1 MIIKLK
7 KSNRKEKK
15 WMVIIDGRK
24 VHFGASGWSDYTI
37 HGDKK
42 RMERY
47 VARHRKR
54 ENWTKSGINTPG
66 FWSRWLLWSKPSMN
80 EAIQLI
86 ENNFNVNIIKQE

>member
-24 VHFGASGWSDYTI
+24 VHFGASGYSDYTI

-54 ENWTKSGINTPG
+54 EDWTKSGINTPG

-80 EAIQLI
+80 EAIKLI
-86 ENNFNVNIIKQE
+86 ENKFNVNIIKQ

>member
-24 VHFGASGWSDYTI
+24 VHFGASGYSDYTI

-54 ENWTKSGINTPG
+54 EDWTKSGINTPG
-66 FWSRWLLWSKPSMN
+66 FWSRWLLWSKPSLN
-80 EAIQLI
+80 EAIKLI
-86 ENNFNVNIIKQE
+86 ENKFNVNIIKQ